1 MPAPAAAATSKQRIQ
16 QQKSIVR
23 ARDACRRKAEKRN
36 ATASKVFDSLA
47 NSEGRLD
54 EHQVETFLETA
65 LLIHKDKLDAE
76 AVRLVT
82 DTAIRSR
89 RSSAVNHDHHHDD
102 DDGET
107 INNNSI
113 TTASTSFSKP
123 AMMHAIQKYGLYLRK
138 RDEINT
144 IFEKFDI
151 DKDGYLSRMELKQAL
166 QERERTA
173 NRAVNGIHIELFV
186 AEDDL
191 DFILKEADSEGDGM
205 IDKAEVL
212 PALAAWEDL
221 ALEELV
227 ELENAGVCSCIIL

>member
-1 MPAPAAAATSKQRIQ
+1 MAAPAAAATAKRRIQ
-16 QQKSIVR
+16 RQKSIVR

-54 EHQVETFLETA
+54 EHQVETFLEIA

-89 RSSAVNHDHHHDD
+89 RSSVVNHDHHHDSS
-102 DDGET
+102 
-107 INNNSI
+107 N

-173 NRAVNGIHIELFV
+173 NRAVNGVHFELFV
-186 AEDDL
+186 GEDDL

-221 ALEELV
+221 ALEQLV
-227 ELENAGVCSCIIL
+227 ELEKAGICSCIIL